1 MITKIGYIYAIENNF
16 DSSTYIGLTT
26 KTIKERF
33 AQHLQ
38 AARSSRAT
46 CVLHLFMA
54 KHGPKN
60 FTIRELRR
68 VEYHS
73 IIELQLIE
81 EECIRGFGDLNTT
94 YNSRSYEMA
103 GLTLNRV
110 IKERSPKERPIVVS
124 KVPPRE
130 DVMEIACEAEEYPNK
145 KISLDKFIG
154 LFIPEEENYGTILD
168 DMTIE
173 GKIYVGR
180 PVLDWFGYEGDIRE
194 QKKAFIKMLKR
205 NDISFNELTKDD
217 KRIELFPSIS
227 NELATLNEG
236 AQSCSK
242 FLIMEPNDIKMAI
255 MQLKTK
261 NGHIIRQ
268 YYIDLE
274 ELLKLYVEYT
284 LYFNHRESQRKI
296 TTLEESMVKLNLT
309 IAKQEEDRIQDR
321 ETLNEQKQIMQ
332 QQTSYMRS
340 LGISLEEVK
349 DQNHG
354 LHKQVKKVQRKL
366 GIAVED
372 RAPQPENESKR
383 ERFVL
388 IKRNDPDYYPYFT
401 IRAQNDYTERK
412 LKFEKTHFPQMV
424 VLLDFKCSPNSKT
437 LFNRIKETLK
447 AKNVTFKG
455 NNIDLEDTDI
465 TTEELMDEMKV
476 INEARKEV

>member
-1 MITKIGYIYAIENNF
+1 MTTKIGYIYAIENNF

-54 KHGPKN
+54 KHGPEN

-81 EECIRGFGDLNTT
+81 EECIRDFGDLNTT

-130 DVMEIACEAEEYPNK
+130 DVMEIAWEAEEYPNK

-168 DMTIE
+168 DMTIK
-173 GKIYVGR
+173 GKIHLNKC
-180 PVLDWFGYEGDIRE
+180 VLDWFGYEGDYKIQR
-194 QKKAFIKMLKR
+194 QNFKKMLK
-205 NDISFNELTKDD
+205 NNSIEYHELTYQD
-217 KRIELFPSIS
+217 KEINKYPTIKQ
-227 NELATLNEG
+227 ELAGMTNCG
-236 AQSCSK
+236 VVKTK
-242 FLIMEPNDIKMAI
+242 FIVMDPKNLKRAI

-261 NGHIIRQ
+261 NGHIIRD

-284 LYFNHRESQRKI
+284 LYFNHREAQRKI
-296 TTLEESMVKLNLT
+296 TDLEQTMAEMRLERK
-309 IAKQEEDRIQDR
+309 QDR
-321 ETLNEQKQIMQ
+321 DF
-332 QQTSYMRS
+332 MRS

-349 DQNHG
+349 DQNETLIDQNEELLDNNKG
-354 LHKQVKKVQRKL
+354 LKKDVKKVQRKL

-372 RAPQPENESKR
+372 RAPLPEDNGPKYHDRDPAKPDRDEDKQ

-388 IKRNDPDYYPYFT
+388 LKRNDD
-401 IRAQNDYTERK
+401 E
-412 LKFEKTHFPQMV
+412 HHS
-424 VLLDFKCSPNSKT
+424 SPT
-437 LFNRIKETLK
+437 WLY
-447 AKNVTFKG
+447 
-455 NNIDLEDTDI
+455 
-465 TTEELMDEMKV
+465 
-476 INEARKEV
+476 